1 MTSTP
6 DPVDDPA
13 TLATGDGDARE
24 DAQGGPDPMISTRLL
39 SAVVVTILALL
50 VVVVAVGLARDN
62 LDTTGVATV
71 LSTLFSGIVVGVLL
85 KGRGGG
91 PT

>member
-1 MTSTP
+1 MSHREPEISGRETLP
-6 DPVDDPA
+6 PEGDPGSVSERGVEVFSP
-13 TLATGDGDARE
+13 
-24 DAQGGPDPMISTRLL
+24 RLL
-39 SAVVVTILALL
+39 TAVVVTILALL

-85 KGRGGG
+85 KGKAGD
-91 PT
+91 PP

>member
-1 MTSTP
+1 
-6 DPVDDPA
+6 V
-13 TLATGDGDARE
+13 
-24 DAQGGPDPMISTRLL
+24 ISPRLL

-50 VVVVAVGLARDN
+50 VVVIAVGLARDN

-85 KGRGGG
+85 KGKGGD
-91 PT
+91 PP